1 MHDNKF
7 VFKIYRNYILKHF
20 IKKAYLFAGMVKSD
34 FNPNKSLWVQ
44 DQPGLYSRLPDCQG
58 QRDFVSKQPP
68 IPNFEITFVFL
79 IDFRKSIKMTMTED
93 GGW

>member
-1 MHDNKF
+1 M
-7 VFKIYRNYILKHF
+7 
-20 IKKAYLFAGMVKSD
+20 
-34 FNPNKSLWVQ
+34 VQ

-93 GGW
+93 GG